1 MKRRILVALLGLLVA
16 SFASADCLLTFQ
28 TEGLPFFYL
37 GQQANFQVLAVSG
50 TEPYHFDVNEDF
62 GPLPEGLHLSANGKI
77 TGVPREAVDTIT
89 YIQVTDAQGCH
100 LTQAFQLTVLP

>member
-16 SFASADCLLTFQ
+16 SFVSADCLLTFQ
-28 TEGLPFFYL
+28 TEGLPFFFV
-37 GQQANFQVLAVSG
+37 GQHANFQVVAVSG
-50 TEPYHFDVNEDF
+50 TEPYHFEINEEF

-77 TGVPREAVDTIT
+77 TGVPRAETDTIT